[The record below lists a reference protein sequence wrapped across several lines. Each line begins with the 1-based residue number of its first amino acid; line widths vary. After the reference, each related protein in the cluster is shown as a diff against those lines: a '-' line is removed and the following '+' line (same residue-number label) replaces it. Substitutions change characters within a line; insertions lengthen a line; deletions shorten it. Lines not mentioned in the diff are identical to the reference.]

1 MLNIRLAIR
10 FIFNLKKGS
19 FSSYASWL
27 TIIGLSIGVTA
38 LMLTTSIIG
47 GFEEVVSDK
56 LSRIEGQ
63 GRLKHF
69 LNKPVFLD
77 HDLLKPLFKN
87 SNYKINPYVRG
98 ACTIRKGRNLD
109 GVLIEGISKYPNFSN
124 SESLTYIEN
133 NQIILGEGLA
143 SSLSAKIGDKIFLQS
158 YSKSDLSLSSSK
170 IYSFEI
176 SHIFYSGL
184 QEYDKNIAY
193 IDLEK
198 AQSLLGYDMNEVTGL
213 IIENDENSSIDV
225 PYPFFYE
232 TWKERHALLFEWMLI
247 QQWPAY
253 IMFGLITFVG
263 LINLFAAIAM
273 IIIEKS
279 GPITILLSQGMDIIS
294 LRSVFMLQGG
304 IIGILGA
311 LIGGIISIL
320 LINIQVK
327 FRLLKISSEIYF
339 MDQIPFSFETS
350 NYLIILLLVGVSS
363 VVASWLPTRSFKNFN
378 PAQVLRYE

>member
-1 MLNIRLAIR
+1 LLNIRLAIR

-19 FSSYASWL
+19 YSSYASWL

-47 GFEEVVSDK
+47 GFEEVVSYK

-63 GRLKHF
+63 GRLKHL
-69 LNKPVFLD
+69 LNKPVLLD
-77 HDLLKPLFKN
+77 HDLLKPFFNNL
-87 SNYKINPYVRG
+87 NYKINPYVRG
-98 ACTIRKGRNLD
+98 ACMIRKGKNLD
-109 GVLIEGISKYPNFSN
+109 GVLIEGISQYPNLSKSKN
-124 SESLTYIEN
+124 LTYIQN

-143 SSLSAKIGDKIFLQS
+143 SSLGAKIGDKIFLQS
-158 YSKSDLSLSSSK
+158 YSKSDFSLSSSK

-311 LIGGIISIL
+311 LIGGVISIL

-327 FRLLKISSEIYF
+327 FSLLKISSEIYF
-339 MDQIPFSFETS
+339 MDQIPFSFEIS
-350 NYLIILLLVGVSS
+350 KYLIILLLVSFSS
-363 VVASWLPTRSFKNFN
+363 VVASWLPTRSFKNLS

>member
-47 GFEEVVSDK
+47 GFEEIVSDK

-77 HDLLKPLFKN
+77 HDLLKPLFN
-87 SNYKINPYVRG
+87 NLNYKINPYVRG
-98 ACTIRKGRNLD
+98 ACMIRKGRNLD
-109 GVLIEGISKYPNFSN
+109 GVLIEGISQYPKFSN
-124 SESLTYIEN
+124 NEGLTYIEN

-143 SSLSAKIGDKIFLQS
+143 SSLGAIIGDKIFLQS

-213 IIENDENSSIDV
+213 IIDNDENSSIDV

-339 MDQIPFSFETS
+339 MDQIPFSFEIS
-350 NYLIILLLVGVSS
+350 KYLIILLLVSFSS
-363 VVASWLPTRSFKNFN
+363 VVASWLPTRSFKNLS